1 MRVYITFR
9 ENSNQGAVFDYIRES
24 IKLFIFQSLEATN
37 EGVRNQ
43 VKKLTNKPTMRWIFQ
58 MFQAVHLVTVNG
70 DKQVSNLTQ
79 DRQDVLKHLGQY
91 CSRYYLMFAGG

>member
-1 MRVYITFR
+1 MG
-9 ENSNQGAVFDYIRES
+9 SRES
-24 IKLFIFQSLEATN
+24 GNVELLTLALSFPCNRKRY